1 MSQWMDTLES
11 DVQTTPLTVSSEAL
25 TSLPPEPELMEMVN
39 IFFDNYFPMLP
50 CISQKRF
57 RDTTDFADQYSK
69 SPLIWAVCAVVC
81 AARSDIKS
89 LSSQSLY
96 LVRAKRLLDGNMDS
110 KVMETWLPT
119 TYIPIQPLESLQAAI
134 WIAFCLF
141 ISAKFSEASIHLG
154 NAYRYACHYGF
165 HQIDAQRKI
174 CSNNIFAPKDAM
186 EEEERR
192 KVMWTLYLMDR
203 QANCLTGIP
212 MIIDDRFFVVNF
224 PIDDE
229 IFQGAEELDL
239 AKILKDPFTRDLKA
253 LTARKPLSSIS
264 ATIMRLI
271 YTSTVLLGHI
281 VDYHNT
287 NAQLVTTPEAKA
299 AGFRELENALTRSW
313 LSIPVATIYDVPA
326 SDLDRFVLL
335 MFNLHK
341 CSILLHHSAPAEVSH
356 PAAGSDPPG
365 FLRCW
370 GSVQTLLRI
379 INQTAPLSI
388 APLLNPFLGAA
399 YFLCGRFLTIRLVET
414 QLTCYRSDLDLI
426 LMLLEKMGEKW
437 PSLAEKWKRTIE
449 LDLAKDMGD
458 VLAMK
463 VGAGNYM
470 ESTYA

>member
-1 MSQWMDTLES
+1 
-11 DVQTTPLTVSSEAL
+11 
-25 TSLPPEPELMEMVN
+25 
-39 IFFDNYFPMLP
+39 
-50 CISQKRF
+50 
-57 RDTTDFADQYSK
+57 
-69 SPLIWAVCAVVC
+69 
-81 AARSDIKS
+81 
-89 LSSQSLY
+89 
-96 LVRAKRLLDGNMDS
+96 
-110 KVMETWLPT
+110 
-119 TYIPIQPLESLQAAI
+119 
-134 WIAFCLF
+134 
-141 ISAKFSEASIHLG
+141 
-154 NAYRYACHYGF
+154 
-165 HQIDAQRKI
+165 
-174 CSNNIFAPKDAM
+174 M

-229 IFQGAEELDL
+229 TFQGADELDL

-253 LTARKPLSSIS
+253 LTAHRPRSSIS

-281 VDYHNT
+281 TDYHNT
-287 NAQLVTTPEAKA
+287 NVHLNTASEANA

-313 LSIPVATIYDVPA
+313 LSMPVATIYEVPA
-326 SDLDRFVLL
+326 RDLDRFVLL

-341 CSILLHHSAPAEVSH
+341 CSILLHHSVPTEVSH

-370 GSVQTLLRI
+370 SSVQTLLRI

-388 APLLNPFLGAA
+388 APLLNPFLGAT

-414 QLTCYRSDLDLI
+414 QLACHRSDLDMI
-426 LMLLEKMGEKW
+426 LMLLERTGEKW
-437 PSLAEKWKRTIE
+437 PSLAEKWKRIIE
-449 LDLAKDMGD
+449 LDLAKDKGD

-463 VGAGNYM
+463 VGVGNYM
-470 ESTYA
+470 EPICYA